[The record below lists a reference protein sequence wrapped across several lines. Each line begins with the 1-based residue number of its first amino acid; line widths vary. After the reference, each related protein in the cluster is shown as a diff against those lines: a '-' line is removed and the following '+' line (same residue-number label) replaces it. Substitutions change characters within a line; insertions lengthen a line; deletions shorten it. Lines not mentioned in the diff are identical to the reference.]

1 MLISFTLK
9 NWRAFKNETVF
20 SMRASKERFNS
31 EKSAKLTA
39 RYGGTK
45 ILPLAAIYGANASG
59 KSSVIEALGF
69 IKSMVMFG
77 TQVNQTISIAP
88 HRLDSALA
96 SSPSEFKVE
105 FLSDGLIYR
114 YEISL
119 SKTSVMYEALYIE
132 RSRGGA
138 EALFVRTSECI
149 KLGAKVNS
157 ERNRLIAENTR
168 ANQLYLH
175 NAVSQNASDFL
186 PAFNWFANTLEVLG
200 IDSEYEQYSKML
212 LRQDFLEF
220 VNRKLRRYNTGIE
233 SIIPEPIAQGA
244 SPIPQGILEQMLST
258 MPVDAEDFTIQVR
271 ANTPN
276 SRGPEIYLV
285 RVKKDQEPEVSKVA
299 LQHKRADGSLTT
311 FELSDES
318 KGTQRLIELLP
329 LFFDMAKDTGT
340 DSQSKVYLVD
350 ELDRS
355 YHSALT
361 ADLIQ
366 EYLAG
371 CSDSSF
377 NQLIFTTHD
386 LLLMDKE
393 ILRKDE
399 LWFCQKNEQ
408 GAAELIC
415 LGNQKGVRSDADILK
430 NYLEGKLCG
439 YPRFKD

>member
-1 MLISFTLK
+1 MLISFALK
-9 NWRAFKNETVF
+9 NWRAFKDETVF
-20 SMRASKERFNS
+20 SMRASKERFDSN
-31 EKSAKLTA
+31 KSAKLTA
-39 RYGGTK
+39 RYGGAK
-45 ILPLAAIYGANASG
+45 ILPIAAIYGANASG
-59 KSSVIEALGF
+59 KSSVIEAMGF
-69 IKSMVMFG
+69 LKSMVMFG

-88 HRLDSALA
+88 HRLDDESA
-96 SSPSEFKVE
+96 SSPSVFKVE
-105 FLSDGLIYR
+105 FLADGLIYC
-114 YEISL
+114 YEVSL
-119 SKTSVMYEALYIE
+119 TKTSVMYEALYIE

-138 EALFVRTSECI
+138 EILYERTSEGV
-149 KLGAKVNS
+149 KLGAKVDS

-175 NAVSQNASDFL
+175 NAVSQNASEFL

-200 IDSEYEQYSKML
+200 VDSEYEQYSKML

-244 SPIPQGILEQMLST
+244 SPIPKGILDQMLST
-258 MPVDAEDFTIQVR
+258 IPTDAEDLTVQVR
-271 ANTPN
+271 ANIPN

-285 RVKKDQEPEVSKVA
+285 RVRKDQEPEVSKVA
-299 LQHKRADGSLTT
+299 LRHKRSNGSLTT

-329 LFFDMAKDTGT
+329 LFFDMAKDNTADT
-340 DSQSKVYLVD
+340 QSKVYLVD

-355 YHSALT
+355 YHSALST
-361 ADLIQ
+361 DLVR
-366 EYLAG
+366 EYLAE
-371 CSDSSF
+371 CSESSF

-393 ILRKDE
+393 LLRKDE
-399 LWFCQKNEQ
+399 LWFCRKDEA
-408 GAAELIC
+408 GSAELIC

-430 NYLEGKLCG
+430 NYLEGKFGG